1 MCWARKQLLGIQDF
15 SRSAVKPTSLGVT
28 VFIWNPAV
36 ELFEGRVS
44 CIRISCILSLLLW
57 SFFTT
62 PVKKRSSPNL
72 WSMFH
77 LFSLSNVPT
86 LSAMSNHQRPYS
98 LRSALHPAFQL
109 CKALEFCY
117 YFIILFF
124 LNWNAF
130 PSAECYGWILAALAK
145 WFWNHVDIYKIF
157 VKFLNWKQQRWA
169 LSRCWLKGMM
179 KTVILQQKDFWQ
191 VQTPPRKIFPRLHL
205 VFSTFMDTGAECD
218 R

>member
-44 CIRISCILSLLLW
+44 YIRISCILSLLLW
-57 SFFTT
+57 SFFPT

-72 WSMFH
+72 WLTFH
-77 LFSLSNVPT
+77 LFSFSNAPT
-86 LSAMSNHQRPYS
+86 PSAMSNHQRPYS

-124 LNWNAF
+124 SKLKCFSKRRMLWLNSGCF
-130 PSAECYGWILAALAK
+130 S
-145 WFWNHVDIYKIF
+145 
-157 VKFLNWKQQRWA
+157 Q
-169 LSRCWLKGMM
+169 
-179 KTVILQQKDFWQ
+179 VILE
-191 VQTPPRKIFPRLHL
+191 PCGYI
-205 VFSTFMDTGAECD
+205 
-218 R
+218 